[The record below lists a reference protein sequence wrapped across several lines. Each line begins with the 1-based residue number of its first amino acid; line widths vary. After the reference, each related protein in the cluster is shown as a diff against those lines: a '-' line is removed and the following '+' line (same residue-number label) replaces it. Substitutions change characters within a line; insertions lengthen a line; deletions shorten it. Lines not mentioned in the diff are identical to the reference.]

1 MLLCHGYR
9 PQHAHTRS
17 RPVTALSPTAA
28 RRVYWLLTATRW
40 LPVGLTIAL
49 FSLWPLGHGLTV
61 TQVLTLGSVMGVVI
75 LLLELPTSGFA
86 DAFGRRP
93 VVLAAAVAGVV
104 SMAIYLLAA
113 SFWAFALAMV
123 VQGVFRALDSGP
135 LEAWYVDT
143 VHAYRPGADVDQELS
158 RAGGVLGA
166 SIALGALVSGGL
178 ILWDPLPGSALR
190 LPFLVCLVLT
200 VVHLVAVVV
209 LLREPPRAHRGSVLD
224 SVREAPRV
232 VRSGLRLASANVVLR
247 ALLGA
252 EAAIALAMIG
262 FESLVPL
269 RLADLLGSEEQAGAL
284 MSPFAAAGWAVYAGG
299 AAVGGWLSARI
310 GVGRAVM
317 VTHVAMAVGVVA
329 IGVATGPVGVIVG
342 YLAAYGI
349 FGGSGPLHATL
360 VHREAEAANRTSVL
374 SLGSMV
380 SFAVFAATAPLA
392 GLLAET
398 TSLSLSVV
406 VLGAAAG
413 VGVLLYLPALRA
425 ERERAALTRS
435 DEPMAST

>member
-1 MLLCHGYR
+1 M
-9 PQHAHTRS
+9 S
-17 RPVTALSPTAA
+17 ALSPTTA
-28 RRVYWLLTATRW
+28 RRVFWLLTATRW

-49 FSLWPLGHGLTV
+49 FSLWPLEHGLSL
-61 TQVLTLGSVMGVVI
+61 TQVLALGSVQGVVI

-93 VVLAAAVAGVV
+93 VLIAAAVAGVA
-104 SMAIYLLAA
+104 SMAVYLVAA
-113 SFWAFALAMV
+113 SFLAFAAAMV

-143 VHAYRPGADVDQELS
+143 VHAHRPGADVDQELS
-158 RAGGVLGA
+158 RAGTVLGA
-166 SIALGALVSGGL
+166 AIALGALTSGGL
-178 ILWDPLPGSALR
+178 VLWDPLPGSALR
-190 LPFLVCLVLT
+190 LPFIICLALT
-200 VVHLVAVVV
+200 IVHLVAVVV
-209 LLREPPRAHRGSVLD
+209 LLREPPRANRVSALD

-232 VRSGLRLASANVVLR
+232 VRSGVRLAAANAVLL

-252 EAAIALAMIG
+252 EAAISLAMIG
-262 FESLVPL
+262 FEGLVPL
-269 RLADLLGSEEQAGAL
+269 RLADLLDSEAQAGAL

-329 IGVATGPVGVIVG
+329 IGLATGPAGVVLG

-349 FGGSGPLHATL
+349 FGGSGPLHASL
-360 VHREAEAANRTSVL
+360 VHREAEAANRTTVL

-380 SFAVFAATAPLA
+380 SFAVFAAAAPLA

-398 TSLSLSVV
+398 TSLSVSVV
-406 VLGAAAG
+406 VLGAISG

-425 ERERAALTRS
+425 ERERATVS
-435 DEPMAST
+435 DPVVTM

>member
-1 MLLCHGYR
+1 VNVLT
-9 PQHAHTRS
+9 PAT
-17 RPVTALSPTAA
+17 A

-40 LPVGLTIAL
+40 LPVGLTVAL
-49 FSLWPLGHGLTV
+49 FSLWPLEHDLTI
-61 TQVLTLGSVMGVVI
+61 TQVLTLGSVQGVVI

-93 VVLAAAVAGVV
+93 VLVAAAVAGVI
-104 SMAIYLLAA
+104 SMAVFLVAE
-113 SFWAFALAMV
+113 SFWVFAVAMV

-143 VHAYRPGADVDQELS
+143 VHAHHPGADVDQELS
-158 RAGGVLGA
+158 RAGTVLGA
-166 SIALGALVSGGL
+166 SIALGALVAGGL
-178 ILWDPLPGSALR
+178 VLWDPLSGSALR
-190 LPFLVCLVLT
+190 LPFLVSLALSI
-200 VVHLVAVVV
+200 VHLAAVVV
-209 LLREPPRAHRGSVLD
+209 LLREPPREHPMSAVD
-224 SVREAPRV
+224 SMREAPRV
-232 VRSGLRLASANVVLR
+232 VRSGLRLASARPALL

-269 RLADLLGSEEQAGAL
+269 RLADLLDSEEQAGAL
-284 MSPFAAAGWAVYAGG
+284 MSPLSAAGWAVYAGG
-299 AAVGGWLSARI
+299 AAVGGWVSARI

-317 VTHVAMAVGVVA
+317 VTHVAMAMGVVA
-329 IGVATGPVGVIVG
+329 IGLATGPTGVALG

-349 FGGSGPLHATL
+349 FGGSGPLHASL
-360 VHREAEAANRTSVL
+360 VHREAEATNRTTVL

-392 GLLAET
+392 GLLAEA

-406 VLGAAAG
+406 VLGAISGFGA
-413 VGVLLYLPALRA
+413 LLYLPALHA
-425 ERERAALTRS
+425 ERKRATATAPAATR
-435 DEPMAST
+435 

>member
-1 MLLCHGYR
+1 M
-9 PQHAHTRS
+9 S
-17 RPVTALSPTAA
+17 ALTPSAA

-40 LPVGLTIAL
+40 LPVGLTVAL
-49 FSLWPLGHGLTV
+49 FSLWPLEHGLTI
-61 TQVLTLGSVMGVVI
+61 TQVLTLGSVLGVVI

-93 VVLAAAVAGVV
+93 VLVAAAVAGVV
-104 SMAIYLLAA
+104 SMALYLAA
-113 SFWAFALAMV
+113 DSFWAFTLAMA

-143 VHAYRPGADVDQELS
+143 VHAHRPGADVDQELS
-158 RAGGVLGA
+158 RAGTVLGA
-166 SIALGALVSGGL
+166 SIAAGALASGGL
-178 ILWDPLPGSALR
+178 VVWDPLPGSALR
-190 LPFLVCLVLT
+190 LPIMVCLALT
-200 VVHLVAVVV
+200 LLHLVAVVA
-209 LLREPPRAHRGSVLD
+209 LLREPPREHRVSAFA

-232 VRSGLRLASANVVLR
+232 VQSGLRLAAANTVLL

-269 RLADLLGSEEQAGAL
+269 RLADLLGSEERAGAL

-310 GVGRAVM
+310 GIGRAVM
-317 VTHVAMAVGVVA
+317 ATHVAMAIGVVA
-329 IGVATGPVGVIVG
+329 IGLATGPAGVVLG
-342 YLAAYGI
+342 YLATYGI
-349 FGGSGPLHATL
+349 FGGSGPLHSSL
-360 VHREAEAANRTSVL
+360 VHREAEAANRTTVL

-392 GLLAET
+392 GLLAEA
-398 TSLSLSVV
+398 TSLAFSVV
-406 VLGAAAG
+406 ALGTVAG
-413 VGVLLYLPALRA
+413 VGVVLYLPALRA
-425 ERERAALTRS
+425 ERERATAKKAA
-435 DEPMAST
+435 PGASG